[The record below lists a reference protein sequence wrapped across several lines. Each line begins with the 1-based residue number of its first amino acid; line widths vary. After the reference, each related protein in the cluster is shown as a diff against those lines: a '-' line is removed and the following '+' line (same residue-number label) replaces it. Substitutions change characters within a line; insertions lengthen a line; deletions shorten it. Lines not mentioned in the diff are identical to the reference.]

1 MTPYLLAPLESH
13 IRDRTVFAVLTQKI
27 NPFLGSPE
35 TTIHGY
41 ITWIDGGWFAGREA
55 GLSQHLPE
63 MGYPHPDDAARAVIA

>member
-1 MTPYLLAPLESH
+1 MSPYLLAPLESH
-13 IRDRTVFAVLTQKI
+13 IRNRTVFAVLTQKI
-27 NPFLGSPE
+27 NPVLGSPE

>member
-1 MTPYLLAPLESH
+1 MTPYLLAPL
-13 IRDRTVFAVLTQKI
+13 
-27 NPFLGSPE
+27 LGSPE